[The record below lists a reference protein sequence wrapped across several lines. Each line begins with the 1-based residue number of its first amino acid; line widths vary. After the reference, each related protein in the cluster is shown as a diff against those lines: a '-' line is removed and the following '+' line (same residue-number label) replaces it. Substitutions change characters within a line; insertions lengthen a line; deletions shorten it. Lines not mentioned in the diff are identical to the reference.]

1 MHDASKTRP
10 TPLAAL
16 LAVILLSG
24 CAATGG
30 SATTE
35 TERALCREL
44 ARDLPSYSKADT
56 AATLEAGARFLDVF
70 AALCR
75 PVAP

>member
-10 TPLAAL
+10 TPRAAL
-16 LAVILLSG
+16 LAVILSSG
-24 CAATGG
+24 CAATSG

-44 ARDLPSYSKADT
+44 ARDLPSYSRADT
-56 AATLEAGARFLDVF
+56 PETLESGGRFLDVF
-70 AALCR
+70 AGVCAEALK
-75 PVAP
+75 

>member
-1 MHDASKTRP
+1 MRDASRTRLMP
-10 TPLAAL
+10 LGPLLAA
-16 LAVILLSG
+16 ILSSG

-70 AALCR
+70 AGVCAEAL
-75 PVAP
+75 P